1 TEEGEGLTPDTPKM
15 LKLAEQCL
23 ERVKS
28 IAAALGKAQAKPA
41 AQERSGGP
49 APLPRHRRVFSDEGG
64 KLSPFLPPEIF
75 QKLQIAE
82 AQGARKELTPLE
94 EASLQNQKLKAAYE
108 ARVARLNPSQALQK
122 TSLASGEPPGT
133 LSLQRQ
139 MMENLVIAKARE
151 ETVPFP
157 GGQSSAG
164 RPCRRTGLRQSLS
177 CARPHA
183 PAPRTA
189 AGPCAAPILHR
200 LLGSWSCPAPGC
212 FPEHPIAQLLRQLQ
226 CAVYA
231 RLYPA
236 VSQSA
241 ADAAP
246 ASPTGLSFLSLDA
259 GGSLPAEPG
268 GRRLRASRS
277 LHCMFSVPEHGPAGL
292 RHSQS
297 STPLAD
303 GGPGTPRAEGAW
315 PGPAAAPQTPR
326 ESSFEDLERFLA
338 SPEGWAPGEPPA
350 GPGQEAA
357 LPEQLKGVVRDIH
370 NAIDRLLSLTLLAFE
385 GLNTAA
391 GKDQCLAC
399 LEEAFFPPLWAPLL
413 ALYRSVHRPREAAL
427 ARSMERHRHAGPAE
441 MGLSSR
447 LFPPAP
453 GCPAYGS
460 AIEDLRLI
468 PLETCPRRKLE
479 CI

>member
-1 TEEGEGLTPDTPKM
+1 MP
-15 LKLAEQCL
+15 
-23 ERVKS
+23 
-28 IAAALGKAQAKPA
+28 
-41 AQERSGGP
+41 
-49 APLPRHRRVFSDEGG
+49 
-64 KLSPFLPPEIF
+64 LSPICPWPP
-75 QKLQIAE
+75 
-82 AQGARKELTPLE
+82 RPPPPS
-94 EASLQNQKLKAAYE
+94 AS
-108 ARVARLNPSQALQK
+108 S
-122 TSLASGEPPGT
+122 
-133 LSLQRQ
+133 
-139 MMENLVIAKARE
+139 
-151 ETVPFP
+151 
-157 GGQSSAG
+157 
-164 RPCRRTGLRQSLS
+164 
-177 CARPHA
+177 
-183 PAPRTA
+183 
-189 AGPCAAPILHR
+189 
-200 LLGSWSCPAPGC
+200 

-236 VSQSA
+236 VSQGTT
-241 ADAAP
+241 DAAP

-292 RHSQS
+292 RHSLS

-303 GGPGTPRAEGAW
+303 GGPGTPKVESGW

-338 SPEGWAPGEPPA
+338 SPESWAPGEPPA
-350 GPGQEAA
+350 GSKQEAA
-357 LPEQLKGVVRDIH
+357 LPEQLKGIVRDIH
-370 NAIDRLLSLTLLAFE
+370 NAIGEGPPLGLRDPQGLSGGGGEPLHLVVLARVDLGCRVERTGRGGLAGACRACCVTRPFPDRLLSLTLLAFE

-413 ALYRSVHRPREAAL
+413 ALYRYRGPRTGLGPPLAPLVPSLAAPCLSARRSVHQPREAAL
-427 ARSMERHRHAGPAE
+427 ARSMERHRHAGPAD

-447 LFPPAP
+447 LFPTAP

-460 AIEDLRLI
+460 AVKDLRLI

-479 CI
+479 CIGAGPRGSMLVQGAGGPGGCRGDPQLPLRATVRALRGICECAEEYCGSRDSRTPASAAM